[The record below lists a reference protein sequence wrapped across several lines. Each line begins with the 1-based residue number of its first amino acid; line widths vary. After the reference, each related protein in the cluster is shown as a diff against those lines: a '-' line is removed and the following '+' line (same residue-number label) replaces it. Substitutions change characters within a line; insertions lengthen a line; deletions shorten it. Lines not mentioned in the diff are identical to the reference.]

1 VTQQL
6 NDRSIGRHRHYAA
19 QLAPLLPQLQPL
31 IKARGY

>member
-19 QLAPLLPQLQPL
+19 QLAPFLSQLQPL
-31 IKARGY
+31 IAARGY